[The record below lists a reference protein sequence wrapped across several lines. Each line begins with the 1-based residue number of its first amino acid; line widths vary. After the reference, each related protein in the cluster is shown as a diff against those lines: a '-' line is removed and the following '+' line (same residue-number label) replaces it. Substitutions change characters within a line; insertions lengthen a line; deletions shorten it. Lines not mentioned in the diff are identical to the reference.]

1 MINEMT
7 MEQIEARM
15 AEISTELETDGAD
28 LEALNA
34 EVDAL
39 NQRKADIAAEAETR
53 KAEIAEVMKVATPT
67 EVIESEERKK
77 MENIEVRNT
86 KEYIDAFANYIKT
99 NDDSECRALLTENV
113 SGTVPVPELVY
124 EIIKTAWDREG
135 IMRRVRKS
143 YLKGNLK
150 VGFELS
156 ADGAVVHTE
165 GAAAPNEEA
174 LVLGIVELIP
184 VSLKKWLTISDEAM
198 DLTGENL
205 LRFVYDEVTYRIA
218 KKAADELI
226 AKIKA
231 ASTASTST
239 AVGVPTVKATTVGL
253 GTIAE
258 AIANLSDEA
267 ANPVVMMNKLTYAA
281 FKSAQYAANFAADPF
296 EGLPV
301 EFNNTI
307 TAYSAATTGV
317 PYVIVGDLN
326 YGALA
331 NFPNGEEITFKYDDL
346 SLAEKDLVKIVGRE
360 YVALGIVA
368 PNAFVKVVK

>member
-124 EIIKTAWDREG
+124 DIIKTAWDREG

-165 GAAAPNEEA
+165 GTNQPNEES
-174 LVLGIVELIP
+174 LILGIVELIP

-198 DLTGENL
+198 DLSGENL
-205 LRFVYDEVTYRIA
+205 LRYVYDEVTYRIA

-239 AVGVPTVKATTVGL
+239 AVGVPVVKATTVGL

-281 FKSAQYAANFAADPF
+281 FKNAQYAANFAADPF

-307 TAYSAATTGV
+307 TAYGAATTGV

>member
-124 EIIKTAWDREG
+124 DIIKTAWDREG

-165 GAAAPNEEA
+165 GTNAPNEEA

-267 ANPVVMMNKLTYAA
+267 ADPVVMMNKLTYAA
-281 FKSAQYAANFAADPF
+281 FKKAQYDANFAADPF